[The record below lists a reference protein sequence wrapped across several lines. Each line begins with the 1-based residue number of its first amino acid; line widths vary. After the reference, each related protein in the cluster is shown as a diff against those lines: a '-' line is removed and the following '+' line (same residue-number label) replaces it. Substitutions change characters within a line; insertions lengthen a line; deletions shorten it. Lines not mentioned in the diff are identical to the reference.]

1 MVYLINNSSG
11 VISDSGGIQEEVI
24 SSKKNILI
32 CRDTTE
38 RPETIDSGY
47 GLLVDKNININIE
60 FLDKKNKS
68 NKNPYGENVSS
79 KITDLLQTIY
89 V

>member
-1 MVYLINNSSG
+1 MVYLIKNSDG

-24 SSKKNILI
+24 SAKNILI

-47 GLLVDKNININIE
+47 GKLVD
-60 FLDKKNKS
+60 
-68 NKNPYGENVSS
+68 
-79 KITDLLQTIY
+79 
-89 V
+89 

>member
-1 MVYLINNSSG
+1 MIYLINNSEG

-24 SSKKNILI
+24 SAKKNILV

-47 GLLVDKNININIE
+47 GKLVGLEIVKNID
-60 FLDKKNKS
+60 FLRNKNPKI
-68 NKNPYGENVSS
+68 KNPYGENVSI
-79 KITDLLQTIY
+79 KITDILSDLR